1 MEHDFME
8 HDFSFGIEEEYFLV
22 DAETKALARAMPA
35 PFLEAAKL
43 AAKRACGGQVTCEML
58 QAQIEVATAPHTD
71 MKAAHAELRELRRT
85 VAGIAAQ
92 HGLSIIAAGTH
103 PTASGFEARQTESER
118 YDAVVDDLQMIAL
131 RNALCGMHVHV
142 ELPDP
147 DARVSVMTRMLPF
160 LPLFIALATSSPF
173 WHSRPT
179 GLMGYRLAA
188 YDEEPRT
195 GMPELF
201 HDKKE
206 FDAYV
211 AALVK
216 AGVITDASFIW
227 WAMRPSLA
235 HPTLELRAP
244 DSCTLIEDS
253 IAIAALFRVLA
264 RRLYREPRLNADL
277 GPVGRAIA
285 VENKW
290 RAQRYGV
297 HGTFVTEDGAVTIRE
312 MIAQVIAETA
322 ADAAVLR
329 CTAELERCRTIADAG
344 TSADAQL
351 ALYEARSRTLG
362 DAAALAAVNRWLA
375 ATTVGE
381 AMGEGAPASE
391 AASAV
396 AATAGDTVRG
406 TAALSFERH
415 GRT

>member
-1 MEHDFME
+1 
-8 HDFSFGIEEEYFLV
+8 
-22 DAETKALARAMPA
+22 
-35 PFLEAAKL
+35 
-43 AAKRACGGQVTCEML
+43 
-58 QAQIEVATAPHTD
+58 
-71 MKAAHAELRELRRT
+71 
-85 VAGIAAQ
+85 
-92 HGLSIIAAGTH
+92 
-103 PTASGFEARQTESER
+103 
-118 YDAVVDDLQMIAL
+118 
-131 RNALCGMHVHV
+131 
-142 ELPDP
+142 
-147 DARVSVMTRMLPF
+147 
-160 LPLFIALATSSPF
+160 
-173 WHSRPT
+173 
-179 GLMGYRLAA
+179 
-188 YDEEPRT
+188 
-195 GMPELF
+195 
-201 HDKKE
+201 
-206 FDAYV
+206 
-211 AALVK
+211 
-216 AGVITDASFIW
+216 
-227 WAMRPSLA
+227 
-235 HPTLELRAP
+235 
-244 DSCTLIEDS
+244 
-253 IAIAALFRVLA
+253 VLA

-329 CTAELERCRTIADAG
+329 CTAELERCRTIADVG

-351 ALYEARSRTLG
+351 ALYEAQSRTLG

>member
-1 MEHDFME
+1 MWTMQEN
-8 HDFSFGIEEEYFLV
+8 FSFGIEEEYFLV
-22 DAETKALARAMPA
+22 DAETKAIARAMPK
-35 PFLEAAKL
+35 PFLEAASL
-43 AAKRACGGQVTCEML
+43 AAKRACGGQVTREML

-71 MKAAHAELRELRRT
+71 MKAAYGELCELRRAVGD
-85 VAGIAAQ
+85 VAAE
-92 HGLSIIAAGTH
+92 HGLAIIAAGTH
-103 PTASGFEARQTESER
+103 PTASGQETRQTESER

-147 DARVSVMTRMLPF
+147 DARVGVMTRMLPF
-160 LPLFIALATSSPF
+160 LPLFVALATSSPF

-179 GLMGYRLAA
+179 GLKGYRLAA

-216 AGVITDASFIW
+216 AGVIADASFVW

-244 DSCTLIEDS
+244 DSCTLVEDS

-297 HGTFVTEDGAVTIRE
+297 HGTFVGEDGAVTVAE
-312 MIAQVIAETA
+312 LLAQVIEETE
-322 ADAAVLR
+322 ADAAALG
-329 CTAELERCRTIADAG
+329 CAAELERCRTIATTG
-344 TSADAQL
+344 TSADAQI
-351 ALYEARSRTLG
+351 ALYEAH
-362 DAAALAAVNRWLA
+362 AARHGHASALKAVNRWLA
-375 ATTVGE
+375 ATTVGDAAAE
-381 AMGEGAPASE
+381 RERAIVGVAGSGRAAPAP
-391 AASAV
+391 AI
-396 AATAGDTVRG
+396 
-406 TAALSFERH
+406 FERH
-415 GRT
+415 RRA

>member
-1 MEHDFME
+1 
-8 HDFSFGIEEEYFLV
+8 
-22 DAETKALARAMPA
+22 
-35 PFLEAAKL
+35 
-43 AAKRACGGQVTCEML
+43 
-58 QAQIEVATAPHTD
+58 
-71 MKAAHAELRELRRT
+71 
-85 VAGIAAQ
+85 
-92 HGLSIIAAGTH
+92 
-103 PTASGFEARQTESER
+103 
-118 YDAVVDDLQMIAL
+118 MIAL

-201 HDKKE
+201 HDKKQ
-206 FDAYV
+206 FDTYV

-216 AGVITDASFIW
+216 AGVIVDASYIW

-244 DSCTLIEDS
+244 DSCTLVEDS

-277 GPVGRAIA
+277 GPVERAIA
-285 VENKW
+285 VENKR

-297 HGTFVTEDGAVTIRE
+297 RGTFVGEDGAVTIPAIIDE
-312 MIAQVIAETA
+312 LIEETA
-322 ADAAVLR
+322 ADATALG
-329 CTAELERCRTIADAG
+329 CMAELDRCRTIARTG

-351 ALYEARSRTLG
+351 ALFEAHSASRG
-362 DAAALAAVNRWLA
+362 RDAAFAAVNRWLA
-375 ATTVGE
+375 AATLGDAVEEGRIGE
-381 AMGEGAPASE
+381 SEKSLPASGE
-391 AASAV
+391 SP
-396 AATAGDTVRG
+396 
-406 TAALSFERH
+406 RH
-415 GRT
+415 

>member
-1 MEHDFME
+1 MEGN
-8 HDFSFGIEEEYFLV
+8 FSFGIEEEYFLV
-22 DAETKALARAMPA
+22 DADTKALACTMPR
-35 PFLEAAKL
+35 PFLEAAKQ
-43 AAKRACGGQVTCEML
+43 AAERACGGQVTPEML

-71 MKAAHAELRELRRT
+71 MKVAHAELRELRRI
-85 VAGIAAQ
+85 VAGCAAE
-92 HGLSIIAAGTH
+92 HGLAIIAAGTH
-103 PTASGFEARQTESER
+103 PTASELETRQTESER

-160 LPLFIALATSSPF
+160 LPLFIALSTSSPF

-201 HDKKE
+201 HHKKE
-206 FDAYV
+206 FDTYV

-216 AGVITDASFIW
+216 AGVIADASFIW
-227 WAMRPSLA
+227 WAMRPSLNL
-235 HPTLELRAP
+235 PTLELRAP
-244 DSCTLIEDS
+244 DSCTRVEDS

-297 HGTFVTEDGAVTIRE
+297 HGTFVGADGAITIRE
-312 MIAQVIAETA
+312 MLAQVFEETE
-322 ADAAVLR
+322 ADAAALG
-329 CTAELERCRTIADAG
+329 CTAELERCGTIAAAG

-351 ALYEARSRTLG
+351 ALYQAHAARHGR
-362 DAAALAAVNRWLA
+362 AAALAAVNRWLA
-375 ATTVGE
+375 ATTLGDVAVEHEHAAAGV
-381 AMGEGAPASE
+381 AGRRPDARAPAI
-391 AASAV
+391 
-396 AATAGDTVRG
+396 
-406 TAALSFERH
+406 L
-415 GRT
+415 

>member
-1 MEHDFME
+1 MWTME

-22 DAETKALARAMPA
+22 DAETKALARAMPT
-35 PFLEAAKL
+35 PFFEAAKR
-43 AAKRACGGQVTCEML
+43 AAKRACGGQVTREML

-71 MKAAHAELRELRRT
+71 MNAAHAQLRELRRT
-85 VAGIAAQ
+85 VAAIAAE
-92 HGLSIIAAGTH
+92 HSLAIIAAGTH

-201 HDKKE
+201 HHKKE
-206 FDAYV
+206 FDTYV

-216 AGVITDASFIW
+216 AGVIADASFIW
-227 WAMRPSLA
+227 WAIRPSLA

-244 DSCTLIEDS
+244 DSCTRVEDS

-297 HGTFVTEDGAVTIRE
+297 HGTFVGEAGAVTIPAIVDE
-312 MIAQVIAETA
+312 LIEETA
-322 ADAAVLR
+322 ADAAALG
-329 CTAELERCRTIADAG
+329 CTAELERCRTIAKAG
-344 TSADAQL
+344 TSADVQL
-351 ALYEARSRTLG
+351 ALYEAHFRTLG
-362 DAAALAAVNRWLA
+362 HDAALGAVNRWLV
-375 ATTVGE
+375 ATTVGHAVAE
-381 AMGEGAPASE
+381 RERAIVGAAGYGPAAPAP
-391 AASAV
+391 AI
-396 AATAGDTVRG
+396 
-406 TAALSFERH
+406 F
-415 GRT
+415 

>member
-1 MEHDFME
+1 MEHN
-8 HDFSFGIEEEYFLV
+8 FSFGIEEEYFLV
-22 DAETKALARAMPA
+22 DAETKALTRAMRA
-35 PFLEAAKL
+35 SFLEAARL
-43 AAKRACGGQVTCEML
+43 AAKRACDGQVTCEML
-58 QAQIEVATAPHTD
+58 QSQIEVATAPHTD
-71 MKAAHAELRELRRT
+71 MKTAHAELRELRRT
-85 VAGIAAQ
+85 VAGIAAEQ
-92 HGLSIIAAGTH
+92 GLAIIAAGTH
-103 PTASGFEARQTESER
+103 PTASELEARQTESAR

-216 AGVITDASFIW
+216 AGVIADASFIW

-244 DSCTLIEDS
+244 DSCTRVEDS
-253 IAIAALFRVLA
+253 VAIAAMFRVLA
-264 RRLYREPRLNADL
+264 RRLFRDRNLNADL
-277 GPVGRAIA
+277 DAVARAIA

-290 RAQRYGV
+290 RAQRHGV
-297 HGTFVTEDGAVTIRE
+297 HGTFVCEGGAITVPALVDLVIEETE
-312 MIAQVIAETA
+312 
-322 ADAAVLR
+322 ADAAALG
-329 CTAELERCRTIADAG
+329 CDTELDRRAIAGAG

-351 ALYEARSRTLG
+351 ALFHAHGRTG
-362 DAAALAAVNRWLA
+362 GRAAALQAVTSWLA
-375 ATTVGE
+375 A
-381 AMGEGAPASE
+381 
-391 AASAV
+391 
-396 AATAGDTVRG
+396 AT
-406 TAALSFERH
+406 LE
-415 GRT
+415 

>member
-1 MEHDFME
+1 M
-8 HDFSFGIEEEYFLV
+8 
-22 DAETKALARAMPA
+22 
-35 PFLEAAKL
+35 
-43 AAKRACGGQVTCEML
+43 
-58 QAQIEVATAPHTD
+58 
-71 MKAAHAELRELRRT
+71 
-85 VAGIAAQ
+85 
-92 HGLSIIAAGTH
+92 
-103 PTASGFEARQTESER
+103 
-118 YDAVVDDLQMIAL
+118 VDDLQMIAL

-142 ELPDP
+142 ELPEP

-216 AGVITDASFIW
+216 AGVIADASFIW

-235 HPTLELRAP
+235 LPTLELRAP
-244 DSCTLIEDS
+244 DSCTVIEDS
-253 IAIAALFRVLA
+253 LAIAALFRVLA
-264 RRLYREPRLNADL
+264 RRLFRDPRLNADL

-297 HGTFVTEDGAVTIRE
+297 HGTFVGEDGAVT
-312 MIAQVIAETA
+312 
-322 ADAAVLR
+322 
-329 CTAELERCRTIADAG
+329 
-344 TSADAQL
+344 
-351 ALYEARSRTLG
+351 
-362 DAAALAAVNRWLA
+362 
-375 ATTVGE
+375 
-381 AMGEGAPASE
+381 
-391 AASAV
+391 
-396 AATAGDTVRG
+396 VRG
-406 TAALSFERH
+406 DDRAGHRGDRGRRGGARLHRRARALPHHRRRRH
-415 GRT
+415 LGRRPACALRGARPHARPRRGARGGEPLARGDHAG

>member
-1 MEHDFME
+1 MAEN
-8 HDFSFGIEEEYFLV
+8 FSFGIEEEYFLV
-22 DAETKALARAMPA
+22 DAETKALTRAMPK
-35 PFLEAAKL
+35 PFLEAARL

-85 VAGIAAQ
+85 VAGIAAE
-92 HGLSIIAAGTH
+92 HGLAIIAAGTH
-103 PTASGFEARQTESER
+103 PTAPELDALQTESER

-147 DARVSVMTRMLPF
+147 DARVNVMTRMLPF
-160 LPLFIALATSSPF
+160 VPLFIALATSSPF

-206 FDAYV
+206 FDTYV

-216 AGVITDASFIW
+216 AGVIADASFIW
-227 WAMRPSLA
+227 WAMRPSLNL
-235 HPTLELRAP
+235 PTLELRAP

-253 IAIAALFRVLA
+253 VAIAALFRVLA

-297 HGTFVTEDGAVTIRE
+297 HGTFVGADGAITIPE
-312 MIAQVIAETA
+312 MIEQVFEETE
-322 ADAAVLR
+322 ADAAALG
-329 CTAELERCRTIADAG
+329 CMAELERCRAIADTG

-351 ALYEARSRTLG
+351 ALYEAHVHTLG
-362 DAAALAAVNRWLA
+362 EAAALAAVNRWLA
-375 ATTVGE
+375 ATTLRDAAAQPLPACGE
-381 AMGEGAPASE
+381 RSDRVSDPGEGALPR
-391 AASAV
+391 V
-396 AATAGDTVRG
+396 
-406 TAALSFERH
+406 
-415 GRT
+415 

>member
-1 MEHDFME
+1 MWTME

-22 DAETKALARAMPA
+22 DADTKALTHAMPK
-35 PFLEAAKL
+35 PFLEAARL

-71 MKAAHAELRELRRT
+71 MKAAHAELCELRRT
-85 VAGIAAQ
+85 VGGVARE
-92 HGLSIIAAGTH
+92 HGLAIIAAGTH
-103 PTASGFEARQTESER
+103 PTASELEARQTKSER

-142 ELPDP
+142 EIPEP

-216 AGVITDASFIW
+216 AGVIADASFIW

-235 HPTLELRAP
+235 LPTLELRAP
-244 DSCTLIEDS
+244 DSCTLVEDS
-253 IAIAALFRVLA
+253 VAIAALFRVLA

-297 HGTFVTEDGAVTIRE
+297 HGTFVGEDGAITVRQ
-312 MIAQVIAETA
+312 MIEHVIAGTA
-322 ADAAVLR
+322 ADAAALG

-351 ALYEARSRTLG
+351 ALYEAQSRTLG

-375 ATTVGE
+375 ATTLGDVAAAGVEAGGLEPLPAHGE
-381 AMGEGAPASE
+381 HER
-391 AASAV
+391 
-396 AATAGDTVRG
+396 AATAQIGGCDG
-406 TAALSFERH
+406 PP
-415 GRT
+415 

>member
-1 MEHDFME
+1 MEHN
-8 HDFSFGIEEEYFLV
+8 FSFGIEEEYFLV
-22 DAETKALARAMPA
+22 DAATKALARAMPK
-35 PFLEAAKL
+35 PFLEAAQL

-58 QAQIEVATAPHTD
+58 QSQIEVATAPHTD
-71 MKAAHAELRELRRT
+71 MKAAHAELCELRRT
-85 VAGIAAQ
+85 VAGIAAE
-92 HGLSIIAAGTH
+92 HGLAIIAAGTH
-103 PTASGFEARQTESER
+103 PTASGRARQTESER

-173 WHSRPT
+173 WHSQPT

-201 HDKKE
+201 HDKRE

-211 AALVK
+211 SALVK
-216 AGVITDASFIW
+216 AGVIADASFIW

-235 HPTLELRAP
+235 LPTLELRAP
-244 DSCTLIEDS
+244 DSCTLVEES
-253 IAIAALFRVLA
+253 IAIAALYRVLA

-297 HGTFVTEDGAVTIRE
+297 HGTFVGEDGAVTVRE
-312 MIAQVIAETA
+312 MIKQVITETE
-322 ADAAVLR
+322 ADAAALG
-329 CTAELERCRTIADAG
+329 CTAELERCRTIAHAG

-351 ALYEARSRTLG
+351 ALYEAHSRTLG
-362 DAAALAAVNRWLA
+362 HAAALAAVNRWLA
-375 ATTVGE
+375 ATTLGDAAATGAGAGALEPLPGCGE
-381 AMGEGAPASE
+381 SSDCFGDPGEGASPQ
-391 AASAV
+391 V
-396 AATAGDTVRG
+396 
-406 TAALSFERH
+406 
-415 GRT
+415 